1 MEKRKDIDMLRFY
14 GGDIHQKNK
23 EGEYVITNNLVNPK
37 NKEDMLWGDRDAYR
51 TLNALLFEGIEN
63 EKERIYKEKRKL
75 NPVFIELIEN
85 TLEIYRGIFAVMC
98 RKKGNQ
104 LSVSKIKRVDR
115 KASLMAYLKWI
126 TWTSLRDCLQNLA
139 ELSPEAFLKEA
150 ERGIINNP
158 TEIVNLF
165 PPKSGELSG
174 INYISNLL
182 WALEILAWSPE
193 YLVHSIS
200 VLGLLEAL
208 PYERT
213 NGNY

>member
-1 MEKRKDIDMLRFY
+1 M
-14 GGDIHQKNK
+14 
-23 EGEYVITNNLVNPK
+23 
-37 NKEDMLWGDRDAYR
+37 
-51 TLNALLFEGIEN
+51 
-63 EKERIYKEKRKL
+63 
-75 NPVFIELIEN
+75 
-85 TLEIYRGIFAVMC
+85 
-98 RKKGNQ
+98 
-104 LSVSKIKRVDR
+104 
-115 KASLMAYLKWI
+115 
-126 TWTSLRDCLQNLA
+126 
-139 ELSPEAFLKEA
+139 KEA

-213 NGNY
+213 NWTNKNKFESRELERYEMG

>member
-115 KASLMAYLKWI
+115 KASLMAYLKGYTESFVSCTKGEYDDEFAAKNTFGNRKFRKYPI
-126 TWTSLRDCLQNLA
+126 CGLPTGC
-139 ELSPEAFLKEA
+139 
-150 ERGIINNP
+150 NNAR
-158 TEIVNLF
+158 VSQL
-165 PPKSGELSG
+165 
-174 INYISNLL
+174 
-182 WALEILAWSPE
+182 
-193 YLVHSIS
+193 
-200 VLGLLEAL
+200 
-208 PYERT
+208 
-213 NGNY
+213 

>member
-1 MEKRKDIDMLRFY
+1 MKSLCWVK
-14 GGDIHQKNK
+14 KN
-23 EGEYVITNNLVNPK
+23 LS
-37 NKEDMLWGDRDAYR
+37 
-51 TLNALLFEGIEN
+51 
-63 EKERIYKEKRKL
+63 
-75 NPVFIELIEN
+75 ELSQ
-85 TLEIYRGIFAVMC
+85 C
-98 RKKGNQ
+98 NQ
-104 LSVSKIKRVDR
+104 EKIKNNIYALVSTLLQD
-115 KASLMAYLKWI
+115 AKWI

-200 VLGLLEAL
+200 V
-208 PYERT
+208 
-213 NGNY
+213 